1 MRYLITFK
9 NSAWLQ
15 IVFADNKRQ
24 ARQQIKP
31 WCISAGHI
39 IDEIIEY

>member
-1 MRYLITFK
+1 MRYLITFRDT
-9 NSAWLQ
+9 AWQ
-15 IVFADNKRQ
+15 QVVFADTKKQ

-31 WCISAGHI
+31 WCTSAGHI

>member
-1 MRYLITFK
+1 MRYLIIFRDT
-9 NSAWLQ
+9 AWQQ

-24 ARQQIKP
+24 ARQQIKS
-31 WCISAGHI
+31 WCTSSGHI

>member
-9 NSAWLQ
+9 DTAWQ
-15 IVFADNKRQ
+15 QVVFADNKRQ
-24 ARQQIKP
+24 ARQQIKA
-31 WCISAGHI
+31 WCTSACHI

>member
-1 MRYLITFK
+1 MRYLITFRDT
-9 NSAWLQ
+9 AWQ
-15 IVFADNKRQ
+15 QVVFADNKIQ
-24 ARQQIKP
+24 ARQQIKA

>member
-1 MRYLITFK
+1 MRYIVTFK
-9 NSAWLQ
+9 DSAWQQ

-24 ARQQIKP
+24 ARQQLKA
-31 WCISAGHI
+31 WCLSVGHT

>member
-9 NSAWLQ
+9 DTAWQ
-15 IVFADNKRQ
+15 QVVSADNKRQ

-31 WCISAGHI
+31 WCTSAGHI

>member
-1 MRYLITFK
+1 MRYLITFRDT
-9 NSAWLQ
+9 SWHQ
-15 IVFADNKRQ
+15 VVFADNKRQ

-31 WCISAGHI
+31 WCTSSGHI

>member
-9 NSAWLQ
+9 DTAWQ
-15 IVFADNKRQ
+15 QVVFADNKKQ
-24 ARQQIKP
+24 ARKQIKA
-31 WCISAGHI
+31 WCTSAGHI

>member
-1 MRYLITFK
+1 MRYLITFRDT
-9 NSAWLQ
+9 AWQQ
-15 IVFADNKRQ
+15 IVLADNKRQ

-31 WCISAGHI
+31 WCISTGHI